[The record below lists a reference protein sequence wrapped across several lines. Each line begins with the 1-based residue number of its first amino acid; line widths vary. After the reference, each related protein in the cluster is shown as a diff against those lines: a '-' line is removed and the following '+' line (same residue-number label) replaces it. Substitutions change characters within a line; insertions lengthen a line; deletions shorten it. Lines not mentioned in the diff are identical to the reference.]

1 MPKAN
6 PLASLVQEAEDAEGE
21 DSDDSLEAQREE
33 AGVKNQVKNPIVFVR
48 VTSAEL
54 TLLLD
59 SIGDQYLYDNVMA
72 KPDSV
77 TTIVQSYLAQK
88 AEVDKVLQQ
97 ELEKEKSQK

>member
-1 MPKAN
+1 M
-6 PLASLVQEAEDAEGE
+6 
-21 DSDDSLEAQREE
+21 
-33 AGVKNQVKNPIVFVR
+33 R